1 MGEVYNTN
9 VRLSASN
16 REFLKDHIPIVTD
29 QRHTTGFSTKINQL
43 VAAKQT
49 ELQLIAALER
59 SLDEPLSFEDRC
71 DDDGRDL

>member
-1 MGEVYNTN
+1 MGEVHNTN
-9 VRLSASN
+9 VKLSASN
-16 REFLKDHIPIVTD
+16 REFLKNHIPIVTD

-59 SLDEPLSFEDRC
+59 FLNEPVSIEDRQ
-71 DDDGRDL
+71 DDEL